1 MPERYD
7 TAFGCVLYARRVVL
21 DGWGRTSMTRQRL
34 TSTNFKTRMILKL
47 NHVLFSKTINDN
59 GATVSNVYNNP
70 LPYYYYYCYYHT
82 MSFCTGF
89 IRLPLMILYIDTRRG
104 VKWRRP
110 VFFNDFDSY
119 NIIMPSMERAQRRAI
134 TVATKFDRKKKFKE
148 PITFKTENRII
159 E

>member
-1 MPERYD
+1 MIQRSDVYY
-7 TAFGCVLYARRVVL
+7 THVVL

-70 LPYYYYYCYYHT
+70 LPYYYYCYYHT

-89 IRLPLMILYIDTRRG
+89 IRLPLMILYMDTRRG
-104 VKWRRP
+104 VK
-110 VFFNDFDSY
+110 
-119 NIIMPSMERAQRRAI
+119 
-134 TVATKFDRKKKFKE
+134 
-148 PITFKTENRII
+148 
-159 E
+159 